1 MILKLV
7 LMDEEDQ
14 HFKMAT
20 KASHTTVQRGHGEQF
35 QVWKLE
41 EPFNSIEQASVQSL
55 HLPLALCRVFVDIK
69 KRKRNKRQNPA
80 SHDL

>member
-1 MILKLV
+1 MHKAHPKHRGAQRRKWLIIRRVVQEGCPKEVILKLV

-35 QVWKLE
+35 QV
-41 EPFNSIEQASVQSL
+41 
-55 HLPLALCRVFVDIK
+55 
-69 KRKRNKRQNPA
+69 
-80 SHDL
+80 